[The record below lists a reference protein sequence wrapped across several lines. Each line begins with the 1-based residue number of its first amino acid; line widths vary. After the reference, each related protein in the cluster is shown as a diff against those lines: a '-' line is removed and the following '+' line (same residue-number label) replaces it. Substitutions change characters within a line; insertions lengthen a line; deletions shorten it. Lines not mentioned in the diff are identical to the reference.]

1 MKLNKRE
8 SVSLN
13 KVSAGVRLAYCV
25 SLSNGIKRLGSTGRK
40 RVAGVE
46 AGSAG
51 LVLRVGV
58 VGVGIVRPVGPSS
71 IGVSAG
77 IYTLASGIGL
87 KHFAFAQAL
96 VRAAFC
102 VRVIS
107 SR

>member
-13 KVSAGVRLAYCV
+13 KVLAGVRLVYCV

-40 RVAGVE
+40 QVAGVE
-46 AGSAG
+46 ASSAR

-71 IGVSAG
+71 IGVLAG
-77 IYTLASGIGL
+77 IYTLASVISL
-87 KHFAFAQAL
+87 EHFSFAQAL
-96 VRAAFC
+96 V
-102 VRVIS
+102 
-107 SR
+107 

>member
-8 SVSLN
+8 SVSYVN
-13 KVSAGVRLAYCV
+13 
-25 SLSNGIKRLGSTGRK
+25 LSNGVKRLGSTGRK

-46 AGSAG
+46 AGNAR

-71 IGVSAG
+71 IGVLAC
-77 IYTLASGIGL
+77 TLASVIGL
-87 KHFAFAQAL
+87 EHFAFAQAL

>member
-8 SVSLN
+8 SVS
-13 KVSAGVRLAYCV
+13 YV
-25 SLSNGIKRLGSTGRK
+25 SLSDGIKRLGSTGRK

-58 VGVGIVRPVGPSS
+58 VGVGIVRPIGPSS

-77 IYTLASGIGL
+77 MYASDSGIGL
-87 KHFAFAQAL
+87 EHFAFAQAL

>member
-1 MKLNKRE
+1 M
-8 SVSLN
+8 S
-13 KVSAGVRLAYCV
+13 VRLLDSKCNYCV
-25 SLSNGIKRLGSTGRK
+25 SLNSRVKRLDSTDRK
-40 RVAGVE
+40 RVARVE

-51 LVLRVGV
+51 LVLWVGV
-58 VGVGIVRPVGPSS
+58 VGGGIVRPIGPSS

-77 IYTLASGIGL
+77 IYMLGNVIGL
-87 KHFAFAQAL
+87 EHFAFAQAL

>member
-8 SVSLN
+8 SVS
-13 KVSAGVRLAYCV
+13 YV
-25 SLSNGIKRLGSTGRK
+25 SLSNRVKQLSSTSRK

-46 AGSAG
+46 ASSAR
-51 LVLRVGV
+51 LVLWVSV

-71 IGVSAG
+71 ISVSM
-77 IYTLASGIGL
+77 LASVVGL